1 LRDLSDAPAGV
12 KETDTLRKTCL
23 NVNGILSVEEIRARK
38 SGPYLYVEVTV
49 GVDGSI
55 SASAAHRYILIPM
68 LKLRFNLCCLRLLM
82 LTKLALLRHHEGRVA
97 NATVHV
103 QPLGATG
110 LGELSPAW
118 ASKFFNFVCW

>member
-55 SASAAHRYILIPM
+55 SASAAHR
-68 LKLRFNLCCLRLLM
+68 F
-82 LTKLALLRHHEGRVA
+82 V
-97 NATVHV
+97 
-103 QPLGATG
+103 
-110 LGELSPAW
+110 
-118 ASKFFNFVCW
+118 FNFYAGFEFDLFCEDF

>member
-1 LRDLSDAPAGV
+1 
-12 KETDTLRKTCL
+12 
-23 NVNGILSVEEIRARK
+23 
-38 SGPYLYVEVTV
+38 
-49 GVDGSI
+49 
-55 SASAAHRYILIPM
+55 
-68 LKLRFNLCCLRLLM
+68 M

-118 ASKFFNFVCW
+118 ASKVSGVEFSNCVKFRI